1 MKTNSDKRTILIVDD
16 TPANIQVAHNI
27 LKDTYIIKIATSGA
41 AALEVAKMFPQPDLI
56 RVLSVSL
63 RDVGWTRSLGSNS
76 RWEAAGNEPK
86 TDGVGSG
93 ADRANSSGN
102 WRSIAE
108 AGRGGQSCRR
118 RFGMRRRSWLA
129 SMV

>member
-41 AALEVAKMFPQPDLI
+41 AALKVAKMFPQPDLI

-86 TDGVGSG
+86 TDGIGSG
-93 ADRANSSGN
+93 ADRA
-102 WRSIAE
+102 IAAAIGGVSPKPVS
-108 AGRGGQSCRR
+108 AGKAAGDDLGCGGGVGSRL
-118 RFGMRRRSWLA
+118 WW
-129 SMV
+129 